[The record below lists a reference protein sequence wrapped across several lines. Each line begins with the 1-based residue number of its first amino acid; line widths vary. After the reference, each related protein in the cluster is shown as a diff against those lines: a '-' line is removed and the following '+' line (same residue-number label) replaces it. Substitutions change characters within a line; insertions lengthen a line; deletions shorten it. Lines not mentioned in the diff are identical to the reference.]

1 MKKKVFALVSA
12 IVIIVIMVITQR
24 NRGSSVAGTGTA
36 DGFGGP
42 GAISVTI
49 SLKDGKIADVKASG
63 PKETPGIG
71 SVAIEKMPAE
81 MVARNSINVDGVTG
95 ATVSSTGII
104 KAAEAALKA
113 AGANPEDFKSAA
125 VAKVEDKTY
134 DTDIVIVGAGGAGMI
149 AAITAADAGKKV
161 VLIEK
166 QAMTGGN
173 SVRASGGMN
182 AANTPEQQS
191 NKFTEEAGVE
201 KTLKTAAEKW
211 SNHPVITEL
220 AGKVKTEWEAFK
232 AKPEGYF
239 DRSELMQLDTHIGGH
254 GINNP
259 ELVKTLADNTAD
271 AIAWLKT
278 INIDLT
284 SVGAAGAASVKRIH
298 RPLNEQKK
306 VVSVGGYMVPRLEA
320 ACKARS
326 NITMLMETT
335 AKSIMTDKDG
345 RITGIEAESKGAKIT
360 VNAKAVILA
369 TGGFGANLKMVA
381 RLKPELEGFMTTNAP
396 GINGD
401 GIVMAQELGAAVVD
415 MKQIQIHPT
424 VQYDSSNLIT
434 EGLRGDGAIL
444 VNTNGKRFIDEVLA
458 RDVVSKAEIEQ
469 PNSFAYL
476 IIDQKMVDD
485 SLLIQ
490 GYIAKGYSFKGDTY
504 EALAKEI
511 NIPADAFV
519 KTMNDWNGYV
529 KARKDP
535 EFGRTSFIEPLDKAP
550 FYAIKVTPGIHHTM
564 GGLKIDGRTRVLKGD
579 GSVIPG
585 LFAAGEV
592 TGGVHG
598 GNRLGGTAV
607 SDFVVFGRIAGQEA
621 SKF

>member
-12 IVIIVIMVITQR
+12 IVIIVIMVITQQ

-95 ATVSSTGII
+95 ATVSSTGI
-104 KAAEAALKA
+104 LKA
-113 AGANPEDFKSAA
+113 AGANPKDFKSAA
-125 VAKVEDKTY
+125 AAKVEDKTY
-134 DTDIVIVGAGGAGMI
+134 DADVVIVGAGGAGMI

-220 AGKVKTEWEAFK
+220 AGKVKAEWEAFK

-239 DRSELMQLDTHIGGH
+239 DRSELMQLDTLIGGH

-284 SVGAAGAASVKRIH
+284 
-298 RPLNEQKK
+298 
-306 VVSVGGYMVPRLEA
+306 
-320 ACKARS
+320 
-326 NITMLMETT
+326 
-335 AKSIMTDKDG
+335 
-345 RITGIEAESKGAKIT
+345 
-360 VNAKAVILA
+360 
-369 TGGFGANLKMVA
+369 
-381 RLKPELEGFMTTNAP
+381 
-396 GINGD
+396 
-401 GIVMAQELGAAVVD
+401 
-415 MKQIQIHPT
+415 
-424 VQYDSSNLIT
+424 
-434 EGLRGDGAIL
+434 
-444 VNTNGKRFIDEVLA
+444 
-458 RDVVSKAEIEQ
+458 
-469 PNSFAYL
+469 
-476 IIDQKMVDD
+476 
-485 SLLIQ
+485 
-490 GYIAKGYSFKGDTY
+490 
-504 EALAKEI
+504 
-511 NIPADAFV
+511 
-519 KTMNDWNGYV
+519 
-529 KARKDP
+529 
-535 EFGRTSFIEPLDKAP
+535 
-550 FYAIKVTPGIHHTM
+550 
-564 GGLKIDGRTRVLKGD
+564 
-579 GSVIPG
+579 
-585 LFAAGEV
+585 
-592 TGGVHG
+592 
-598 GNRLGGTAV
+598 
-607 SDFVVFGRIAGQEA
+607 
-621 SKF
+621 

>member
-12 IVIIVIMVITQR
+12 IVIIVIMVITQQ

-113 AGANPEDFKSAA
+113 AGANPEDFKSAT